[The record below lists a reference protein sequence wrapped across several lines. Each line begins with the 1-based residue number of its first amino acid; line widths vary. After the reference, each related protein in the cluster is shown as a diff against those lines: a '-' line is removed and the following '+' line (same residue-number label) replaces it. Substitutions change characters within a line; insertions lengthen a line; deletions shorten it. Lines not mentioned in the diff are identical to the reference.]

1 MSPKI
6 RFWSFLVLASSSA
19 CASREFAEVYEGTS
33 SNEGVGGGCDTWFV
47 KPVASE
53 LYFPGS
59 YQNRNF
65 LSPQNH
71 LGEDILLP
79 EGTPVVAS
87 GRGKLVVYR
96 PAAGY
101 GELAAVI
108 EHDFETNM
116 VFENGAGEAVV
127 TDKILTIS
135 GHLRKSSIRG
145 STPLDWQEGDAVEVG
160 DVIGF
165 INDDAH
171 NGEGSEHLHFGTR
184 LMSAEKAKSLDPH
197 AWFRGYDTVSRD
209 FAADYGRPATV
220 LDRLSRYFS
229 ACEESQENSVPNLL
243 VSWAMSRDIYLPH
256 ITLSGMI
263 IENNQITIPWHEI
276 ATASGN
282 LISARFSL
290 SEDQTFEFSV
300 EFQYE
305 NNETGWSCVG
315 IGQTIGYANAE
326 WGTTRLEVYSVS
338 NGMDGCN
345 LRVTPKVQPQNT
357 DKNPAPNN
365 SDTENSEN
373 IPDAGTLENNP
384 DLGTREPEESEFP
397 EEIPPEETPPEET
410 PPEED
415 PTPRQ
420 NNITCSVLGETLT
433 ISIIGDI
440 SETLVGGPL
449 PFIGFISLGS
459 NINGWQTQT
468 NLPTYYTIYNGDAFL
483 HELHVPNSI
492 NRFNLWVGNPDNTRW
507 FNLASWQAR
516 GAGCQIVPDGLGGL
530 VITR

>member
-1 MSPKI
+1 
-6 RFWSFLVLASSSA
+6 
-19 CASREFAEVYEGTS
+19 
-33 SNEGVGGGCDTWFV
+33 
-47 KPVASE
+47 
-53 LYFPGS
+53 
-59 YQNRNF
+59 
-65 LSPQNH
+65 
-71 LGEDILLP
+71 
-79 EGTPVVAS
+79 
-87 GRGKLVVYR
+87 
-96 PAAGY
+96 
-101 GELAAVI
+101 
-108 EHDFETNM
+108 
-116 VFENGAGEAVV
+116 
-127 TDKILTIS
+127 
-135 GHLRKSSIRG
+135 
-145 STPLDWQEGDAVEVG
+145 
-160 DVIGF
+160 
-165 INDDAH
+165 
-171 NGEGSEHLHFGTR
+171 
-184 LMSAEKAKSLDPH
+184 
-197 AWFRGYDTVSRD
+197 
-209 FAADYGRPATV
+209 
-220 LDRLSRYFS
+220 
-229 ACEESQENSVPNLL
+229 
-243 VSWAMSRDIYLPH
+243 
-256 ITLSGMI
+256 
-263 IENNQITIPWHEI
+263 
-276 ATASGN
+276 
-282 LISARFSL
+282 
-290 SEDQTFEFSV
+290 
-300 EFQYE
+300 
-305 NNETGWSCVG
+305 
-315 IGQTIGYANAE
+315 
-326 WGTTRLEVYSVS
+326 
-338 NGMDGCN
+338 MDGCN